1 MIESIWAY
9 KPICYNENGY
19 EGRTPEQKMEE
30 EMTGDEPHHIPQI
43 LINIDGYEVG
53 TGTFIV

>member
-1 MIESIWAY
+1 
-9 KPICYNENGY
+9 
-19 EGRTPEQKMEE
+19 MEE